1 MQPEG
6 AEAAVIFGLGNA
18 NGLLVGWCSERGHMA
33 RVRAVEVKNFR
44 SIKELTWYPA
54 TGINCLIGPGDS
66 GKSSIL
72 DAIDFCL
79 GARRSIQ
86 FTDADFHLLDV
97 EAPIV
102 ISITLGELDDELKNL
117 DAYGMYVRGFDAETE
132 TIEDEP
138 EKDAETVLTVKLT
151 VASDLEPTW
160 TLVSERAEAQGLTRN
175 LNWGDRVRLAP
186 TRIGVMADYHLA
198 WRRGSVLN
206 RVSEERAD
214 ASAALA
220 KAARDARAA
229 FGEKAQGQLGETL
242 GIVAATAKELG
253 IPIGENIKALLDA
266 HSVSFSG
273 GTISLHDE
281 EGVPLRG
288 LGIGSTRLLI
298 AGLQRKAAAQ
308 SSIILIDELEHGLEP
323 HRIIR
328 LLGSLGAK
336 EPRPPLQV
344 FMTTHSPVALRELSG
359 KQLFVTRGSSEKH
372 DIRVVGTADDIQ
384 STIRLYPDAFLAPN
398 IIACE
403 GASEVGLVRG
413 LDQYRTA
420 NGQDA
425 ITAQGTALVDC
436 GGGDADRPFKRAA
449 AFQALGYRAV
459 VVRDDDKKP
468 TAEVEAAF
476 IADGGTVVAW
486 RDGRALEDEL
496 FLSLTDDAVGK
507 LLDRAVELHGEDL
520 VNDHIK
526 SASQNAKD
534 LNGIRTEALIDGITP
549 ESRAVLG
556 KAARTKKAGWFK
568 SVSWMEDVARDIV
581 GPDLV
586 NAEAG
591 FKGLV
596 GRIFAWTRDARE

>member
-1 MQPEG
+1 
-6 AEAAVIFGLGNA
+6 
-18 NGLLVGWCSERGHMA
+18 MA
-33 RVRAVEVKNFR
+33 RVRAVDVKNFR
-44 SIKELTWYPA
+44 GVKALTWYPA
-54 TGINCLIGPGDS
+54 AGINCLIGPGDS

-72 DAIDFCL
+72 DAVDLCL

-97 EAPIV
+97 ETPITIEV
-102 ISITLGELDDELKNL
+102 TLGELDDDLKNL
-117 DAYGMYVRGFDAETE
+117 DAYGMYLRGFDAETG

-151 VASDLEPTW
+151 VTSDLEPTW
-160 TLVSERAEAQGLTRN
+160 ALVSARAEAQGMTRN
-175 LNWGDRVRLAP
+175 LSWSDRVRLAP
-186 TRIGVMADYHLA
+186 TRIGVLADYHLG

-229 FGEKAQGQLGETL
+229 FGDQAQGQLGETL

-253 IPIGENIKALLDA
+253 IPVGENIKAMLDA

-281 EGVPLRG
+281 DGVPLRG

-336 EPRPPLQV
+336 ETPPPLQV

-359 KQLFVTRGSSEKH
+359 NQLFVARGAAEGH
-372 DIRVVGTADDIQ
+372 EVRVVGTADGIQ

-398 IIACE
+398 VIICE

-413 LDQYRTA
+413 IDQYRTA

-449 AFQALGYRAV
+449 AFHALGYRTA

-468 TAEVEAAF
+468 TAAVEATF

-486 RDGRALEDEL
+486 RNGRALEDEL
-496 FLSLTDDAVGK
+496 FLSLTDDGVGK

-534 LNGIRTEALIDGITP
+534 LNGIQTEALIDGITP
-549 ESRAVLG
+549 ESRAILG

-568 SVSWMEDVARDIV
+568 SITWMEDVAHDIV
-581 GPDLV
+581 GPDLA
-586 NAEAG
+586 NADAG
-591 FKGLV
+591 FTALIDS
-596 GRIFAWTRDARE
+596 IFAWAGDAGQ

>member
-1 MQPEG
+1 
-6 AEAAVIFGLGNA
+6 
-18 NGLLVGWCSERGHMA
+18 
-33 RVRAVEVKNFR
+33 
-44 SIKELTWYPA
+44 
-54 TGINCLIGPGDS
+54 
-66 GKSSIL
+66 L
-72 DAIDFCL
+72 DAIDLCL

-97 EAPIV
+97 ETPITIAV
-102 ISITLGELDDELKNL
+102 TLGELDDSLKNL
-117 DAYGMYVRGFDAETE
+117 EAYGMYVRGFDEEKGTV
-132 TIEDEP
+132 EDEP

-151 VASDLEPTW
+151 VASDLEPAW
-160 TLVSERAEAQGLTRN
+160 TLMSERAEAQGLTRN
-175 LNWGDRVRLAP
+175 LSWGDRIRLAP
-186 TRIGVMADYHLA
+186 NRIGVLSDYHLG

-229 FGEKAQGQLGETL
+229 FGDQAQAQLGDTL
-242 GIVAATAKELG
+242 GIVTATAKELG
-253 IPIGENIKALLDA
+253 IPIGENIKAMLDA
-266 HSVSFSG
+266 HSVSFSS

-281 EGVPLRG
+281 NGVPLRG

-336 EPRPPLQV
+336 ETPPPLQV

-359 KQLFVTRGSSEKH
+359 NQLFVTRGGAARHEV
-372 DIRVVGTADDIQ
+372 RVVGTTDDIQ
-384 STIRLYPDAFLAPN
+384 STIRLYPDAFLAPR
-398 IIACE
+398 IIVCE

-420 NGQDA
+420 SGRDA
-425 ITAQGTALVDC
+425 ITAQGAALVDC

-449 AFQALGYRAV
+449 AFHALGYRVA

-468 TAEVEAAF
+468 TAAEEMAF
-476 IADGGTVVAW
+476 IIGGGTVIAW

-496 FLSLTDDAVGK
+496 FLSLTDDGVGK
-507 LLDRAVELHGEDL
+507 LLDRAIELHGEDL

-526 SASQNAKD
+526 STSLNAKD
-534 LNGIRTEALIDGITP
+534 LDGIRAEALIDEITP
-549 ESRAVLG
+549 ESRTILG

-568 SVSWMEDVARDIV
+568 SVTWMEDVSRDIV
-581 GPDLV
+581 GPDLA
-586 NAEAG
+586 NADAD
-591 FKGLV
+591 FRARIDL
-596 GRIFAWTRDARE
+596 IFAWAGDAGQ